1 MPPLRLSDDQL
12 DAIFRAAE
20 PLHPSDRGPFLEAV
34 AALLQGCEIGDGAVS
49 RAARE
54 AQRHFLQPPQDTGLQ
69 HAPKYQRRE
78 RRP

>member
-1 MPPLRLSDDQL
+1 MPQPLRLSDHQL
-12 DAIFRAAE
+12 DIVYRADPDDCGA
-20 PLHPSDRGPFLEAV
+20 FLEDV
-34 AALLQGCEIGDGAVS
+34 AEQLRHCEIGDGAVS

-54 AQRHFLQPPQDTGLQ
+54 AQRHFLHPPEDTGLQ